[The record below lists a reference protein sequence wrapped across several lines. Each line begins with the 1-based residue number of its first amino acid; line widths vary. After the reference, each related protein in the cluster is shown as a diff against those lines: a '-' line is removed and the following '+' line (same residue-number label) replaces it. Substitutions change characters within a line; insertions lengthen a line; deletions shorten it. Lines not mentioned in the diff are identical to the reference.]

1 MEKEMRGGRDGGGRD
16 GRDGGGRDGGRDGGG
31 RDGRDGGRGNRDEG
45 QDNGQGR
52 KSNVRS
58 KYRTEYSGDHVFDYK
73 DPASLTRFVG
83 DAGKI
88 TPARIS
94 KLSLSQQKQVS
105 AAVKKARNLALLPS
119 GTDAYDTS
127 PRPELISPVPFEA

>member
-1 MEKEMRGGRDGGGRD
+1 MN
-16 GRDGGGRDGGRDGGG
+16 
-31 RDGRDGGRGNRDEG
+31 RDGGRGNRDEG
-45 QDNGQGR
+45 RGGRDDNSGREGR

-58 KYRTEYSGDHVFDYK
+58 KYRTEYAGDHNFDYK

-105 AAVKKARNLALLPS
+105 SAVKKSRNLALLPS

>member
-1 MEKEMRGGRDGGGRD
+1 MNRGGGRD
-16 GRDGGGRDGGRDGGG
+16 GRDGGSRDGGGRDGGG

-45 QDNGQGR
+45 QDSGGREGR

-73 DPASLTRFVG
+73 GPASLTRFVG